1 MRTLLGTF
9 LAATAAMAADVP
21 HGLTVEYRTDPVGM
35 DAARPRLSWK
45 LPDGGAR
52 NVTQAAYRVRVATSA
67 ARLDAPDA
75 WDSGEVASDQSL
87 NVKYAGKPLEPS
99 REYFWTVETVDNHGR
114 REVSQPARW
123 RTGLL
128 RPENWTAKWIT
139 VNPSTLEEY
148 DLKGAK
154 WVTTGGTLSLA
165 FTAEKGDVDPRA
177 AKLTHINNT
186 WRPAFEVHE
195 TKPAILACAAAG
207 AFSVKV
213 NGRPVMKLDGGP
225 LLRYVDVAGHLK
237 AGANAVDVEVKGN
250 KAFIATL
257 SLPGGRTFVTGR
269 DGWGVSNGALGERA
283 LPFHTIEK
291 ASPAFRKTFRTAKP
305 VRQAV
310 LHITGL
316 GFYEAT
322 LDGTRIG
329 KKVLDPA
336 PTDYSKRVLYSTYEL
351 GDRLAEGAHSLEVL
365 VGRGAYDEHLES
377 WSFDGAPWRATP
389 CLIAQLEI
397 EYADGTSERVVT
409 DESWRQVASP
419 ILWDD
424 LREGE
429 IHAPQAMD
437 ELPVVPVA
445 GPKGRL
451 EAMPLPG
458 AEKVETWK
466 PIVVERLTNGHWFVD
481 FGQNLSG
488 WARMRLQGLAKGD
501 VVTIQYGEKRNP
513 DGTVKLDGNDQH
525 FHYPHSVLRMPG
537 GWLERDRYIATG
549 TGGETYEPKFSYS
562 GFRYLE
568 IGGLKTPLR
577 AEDVEAYQ
585 INTAFKSAGSFECSN
600 DLINRIH
607 RMFVRAYMCNF
618 TDGVPTDCPHRE
630 KNGWTG
636 DAQLAAEMGQY
647 YFENTSGYEKWC
659 RDLVD
664 AQRSDGGIPSI
675 VPTSGWGAGGAG
687 PAWDMAIAVV
697 PWTLYLYRGDT
708 RILEET
714 YPALKRYIN
723 WGEKRLNKKGLAD
736 YGLGDWCSP
745 VPYEQWSRYTPRAWT
760 STACWYETVK
770 IAAKWARL
778 LKREEDAR
786 RFEVLAEKALKA
798 ARKEFGKDDGTWSS
812 GTQCAQAAAISAGFV
827 APDLREKAAQ
837 KLVMSI
843 ETNKCLLTCGILG
856 VKWLFRALSETGHGD
871 LAIKMLQQSERPSF
885 GDWLANGATTAWES
899 WRGAASQN
907 HIMFG
912 DVSAWLCQYP
922 GGIRLEEPG
931 FKKIVLAPDIAGL
944 DWVKAAHECPY
955 GTIRSEWRK
964 DGGKFMWQVEVPPNT
979 TATLVLP
986 AGLESTDLPAGA
998 KKISFG
1004 NNRSAWRVGS
1014 GVWRWEAALMTADRL
1029 APR

>member
-1 MRTLLGTF
+1 MTTGILLGTVF
-9 LAATAAMAADVP
+9 TVASAMAADVP

-45 LPDGGAR
+45 VPDGGAKG
-52 NVTQAAYRVRVATSA
+52 VMQVAYRIRVATNDA
-67 ARLDAPDA
+67 KLDAPDA
-75 WDSGEVASDQSL
+75 WDSGEVKSRQSL
-87 NVKYAGKPLEPS
+87 NVVYAGRPLEPS
-99 REYFWTVETVDNHGR
+99 REYFWTVETADNHGR
-114 REVSQPARW
+114 RAVSLPARW

-128 RPENWTAKWIT
+128 RPENWSAKWIT
-139 VNPSTLEEY
+139 VNPQTLEEY
-148 DLKGAK
+148 DLKGAA
-154 WVTTGGTLSLA
+154 WVATDGTLALA
-165 FTAEKGDVDPRA
+165 FTADNGDIDPRA
-177 AKLTHINNT
+177 AQLTHVRDT
-186 WRPAFEVHE
+186 WRPSFEVGE
-195 TKPAILACAAAG
+195 TKPAVLACAAKDK
-207 AFSVKV
+207 FSVKV
-213 NGRPVMKLDGGP
+213 NGRTVMKLDGGP
-225 LLRYVDVAGHLK
+225 LLRYVDIAGHLK
-237 AGANAVDVEVKGN
+237 AGTNAVDVAVKGGN
-250 KAFIATL
+250 AFIATL
-257 SLPGGRTFVTGR
+257 SLPGGRTLATGR
-269 DGWGVSNGALGERA
+269 DGWGVPDDAHGTRP
-283 LPFHTIEK
+283 LPFRTVEK
-291 ASPAFRKTFRTAKP
+291 VSPAFRKTFRTAKP

-322 LDGTRIG
+322 LDGRRIG

-351 GDRLAEGAHSLEVL
+351 GDRLPAGEHSLEVL

-377 WSFDGAPWRATP
+377 WSFDAAPWRATP
-389 CLIAQLEI
+389 CLVAQLEI
-397 EYADGTSERVVT
+397 EYADGTTERIVT

-429 IHAPQAMD
+429 IHAHGQTTPMD
-437 ELPVVPVA
+437 LPVAVTC

-451 EAMPLPG
+451 EAMSLPG

-466 PIVVERLTNGHWFVD
+466 PAVVEQLENGHWFVD

-488 WARMRLQGLAKGD
+488 WARMRLNGLAKGD

-549 TGGETYEPKFSYS
+549 TDGETYEPKFSYS

-585 INTAFKSAGSFECSN
+585 INTAFGSAGSFECSD

-607 RMFVRAYMCNF
+607 RLFVRAYMCNF

-664 AQRSDGGIPSI
+664 AQRANGGIPCI
-675 VPTSGWGAGGAG
+675 VPTGGWGASGGG

-697 PWTLYLYRGDT
+697 PWTLYRYRGDT
-708 RILEET
+708 RILEEM
-714 YPALKRYIN
+714 YPALRRYID
-723 WGEKRLNKKGLAD
+723 WGEKRLDKKGLAD
-736 YGLGDWCSP
+736 YGHGDWCSP
-745 VPYEQWSRYTPRAWT
+745 VPYGQWSRYTPRAYT
-760 STACWYETVK
+760 STACWHETVK
-770 IAAKWARL
+770 IAAAWAQL
-778 LKREEDAR
+778 LGSADDAH
-786 RFEVLAEKALKA
+786 RFEALAAKSLND
-798 ARKEFGKDDGTWSS
+798 ARKEFDKGDGVWAS
-812 GTQCAQAAAISAGFV
+812 GTQCSQAAAISSGLV
-827 APDLREKAAQ
+827 APDLREKAVQ
-837 KLVMSI
+837 VLVTSI

-856 VKWLFRALSETGHGD
+856 VKWLFRTLSETGHGD
-871 LAIKMLQQSERPSF
+871 LAITILKQTERPSF

-899 WRGAASQN
+899 WKGGSSQN

-912 DVSAWLCQYP
+912 DVSAWLMQYP

-931 FKKIVLAPDIAGL
+931 FRKFLLAPDIAGL
-944 DWVKAAHECPY
+944 DWVKAAHKSPY

-964 DGGKFMWQVEVPPNT
+964 DGGRFTWLVEVPPNT
-979 TATLVLP
+979 TARVVLP
-986 AGLESTDLPAGA
+986 DGVKDVVAPAGA
-998 KKISFG
+998 KEAG
-1004 NNRSAWRVGS
+1004 RAAWLLGS
-1014 GVWRWEAALMTADRL
+1014 GRYVFEAMFEVKAD
-1029 APR
+1029 